1 MTVPFRVGITAD
13 FLTADGRIGFGD
25 IGLDL
30 LDAEGG
36 IAHGFLSRRENPL
49 AADLVAGYDALIV
62 NAPRVTAES
71 LALAGDRLTV
81 LCRYGVGYDSVDLD
95 ACTAAG
101 VAVTITPDGA
111 RRPVANMVMTFL
123 LALSH
128 RLFEK
133 DRATRTPGGWQRKLD
148 MMGYWLSGQT
158 LGIVGFGNI
167 GAEVAKLAAV
177 FDLRIIAADP
187 YADPAR
193 ASAMGVELVDL
204 ETLLRRSDYVAITCA
219 LTAET
224 RGMIS
229 RERLGLMKPTAF
241 LINAARGPIVDQAAL
256 VDVLREGRIRG
267 AATDVFEVEPVDPAE
282 PLLQLDNVIVA
293 PHALC
298 WTEEWAYIT
307 GQSVMRNII
316 RVKQGEVP
324 EHVVNR
330 AVLETPAFRQK
341 LAAYAAKG

>member
-1 MTVPFRVGITAD
+1 MPQPFRVGITAD
-13 FLTADGRIGFGD
+13 FLTADGRIGFGN

-30 LDAEGG
+30 LDAAGG
-36 IAHGFLSRRENPL
+36 IEHAFMVRRENPL
-49 AADLVAGYDALIV
+49 TADLVAGYDALIV

-71 LALAGDRLTV
+71 LAQADRLTV

-133 DRATRTPGGWQRKLD
+133 DRATRTPGGWGSKLD
-148 MMGYWLSGQT
+148 LMGYWLSGQT

-167 GAEVAKLAAV
+167 GREVAKLATV
-177 FDLRIIAADP
+177 FDLKLIAADP
-187 YADPAR
+187 YADPA
-193 ASAMGVELVDL
+193 AAAALGVELVDID
-204 ETLLRRSDYVAITCA
+204 TLMRRSDYVAITCA
-219 LTAET
+219 LTPET

-229 RERLGLMKPTAF
+229 RERLALMKPTAF
-241 LINAARGPIVDQAAL
+241 LINAARGPIVDQNAL
-256 VDVLREGRIRG
+256 YEVLHARRIRG
-267 AATDVFEVEPVDPAE
+267 AATDVFTVEPIDPADR
-282 PLLQLDNVIVA
+282 LLTLDNLIVA

-316 RVKQGEVP
+316 RVRQGEVP

-330 AVLETPAFRQK
+330 AVLETPLFRQK
-341 LAAYAAKG
+341 LAAHAARG